1 MNLIE
6 ELFIAWLVVGAIIS
20 IPMALI
26 LNEVYNVKLK
36 KGLIISSL
44 IIESSIIV
52 ILSSMMILYELFVR

>member
-52 ILSSMMILYELFVR
+52 ILSSIMILYELFVR

>member
-52 ILSSMMILYELFVR
+52 ILSSITILYELFVR

>member
-36 KGLIISSL
+36 KGLITSLL

-52 ILSSMMILYELFVR
+52 ILSSIMILYELFVR